1 MTNDWLIKEIQ
12 NRLLVLNRNWLAI
25 VCGDTGSGKSEFAIS
40 LGEMV
45 DPNFSIDNIVFTTK
59 EFMKIANPG
68 TLPKGSCV
76 VWDECGVGMPARAWM
91 TLTNQLTGFILQTFR
106 HQNLAVI
113 FTTPSLDFI
122 DIQARKLFHN
132 YFEPKYIDRK
142 KETVIAK
149 MLDMQNNPQM
159 GKIYMKYPV
168 IDLDDGR
175 GEFTLTEIEMER
187 ATKGLREKYEVKKEE
202 FTKSLGKRILAT
214 VEDMDGTKEQK
225 EQNEINEKVDKVLEN
240 IDKFINDKGKVDK
253 YIIKSE
259 FGVGRPMAEEIA
271 TLVRTRIMRDKNK
284 PKKK

>member
-1 MTNDWLIKEIQ
+1 MSDDWLTTDIRD
-12 NRLLVLNRNWLAI
+12 RLLVLNRNWLAI

-40 LGEMV
+40 LGENI
-45 DPNFSIDNIVFTTK
+45 DPNFSIDNIVFETK

-142 KETVIAK
+142 KERVVAK
-149 MLDMQNNPQM
+149 MMDMQNNPQM

-168 IDLDDGR
+168 IDLNDGQ
-175 GEFTLTEIEMER
+175 GEFTITEIEMGR
-187 ATKGLREKYEVKKEE
+187 ASPELRKGYETKKEE
-202 FTKSLGKRILAT
+202 FTKTLGKRILAT
-214 VEDMDGTKEQK
+214 VEEFDGTKEEK
-225 EQNEINEKVDKVLEN
+225 EQKNIEKMVNEVIKDTEKFTNDRGN
-240 IDKFINDKGKVDK
+240 IDK

-259 FGVGRPMAEEIA
+259 FNVGRPMAEEIW
-271 TLVRTRIMRDKNK
+271 TLSRTRIKNNQQETK
-284 PKKK
+284 PK